1 MNTKLSVVIAL
12 LVAGAFPA
20 LSLYAWQTRSGGYTV
35 EGAVNVAVRFLKNSP
50 TYKFDGIPDTL
61 KVMDTRI
68 LESFPVQY
76 VVTITF
82 DSRHA
87 GYGDRT
93 GQVLAQVITPHEIV
107 ITVVEGEVTRA
118 VVDDKWDELNNREI
132 VQSEL
137 LPPEMA
143 KDLAIEYILENY
155 PELGTITVPVVW
167 DIEDLTPTGL
177 LGASKLQFVG
187 DGWTVNVTYP
197 VVMNPVY
204 TISIRYSGDVG
215 FTWEGT
221 VGQDG
226 NVEEISMSIKPRIL
240 SQENARDIA
249 LAYLIETKEAL
260 KELELQSSW
269 TVKDLTPPDLLGY
282 NSQQFEGGG
291 WTVNVSNPVVWKPT
305 YEVEIEYDGEVII
318 HWKGTVDQSA
328 NVEELEYAQSQ

>member
-1 MNTKLSVVIAL
+1 MNTKLSVIIAL

-20 LSLYAWQTRSGGYTV
+20 LSLYAWQTRSGGYTE
-35 EGAVNVAVRFLKNSP
+35 EGAVNVAVHFLKNSP
-50 TYKFDGIPDTL
+50 TYKFDGIPETL
-61 KVMDTRI
+61 KVIDTRI
-68 LESFPVQY
+68 LESLPVQY
-76 VVTITF
+76 VVTIAF

-107 ITVVEGEVTRA
+107 ITVVEGEVIRA
-118 VVDDKWDELNNREI
+118 VVDDKWDELNQREI

-137 LPPEMA
+137 LPPEIA
-143 KDLAIEYILENY
+143 KDLAIEYIIDNY
-155 PELGTITVPVVW
+155 PELGTITIPVVW
-167 DIEDLTPTGL
+167 DTEDLTPTGL
-177 LGASKLQFVG
+177 LGASTLQFVG

-197 VVMNPVY
+197 VVMKPVY
-204 TISIRYSGDVG
+204 AISVRYAGDVG

-226 NVEEISMSIKPRIL
+226 NVEENSTSIKPRIL

-260 KELELQSSW
+260 KDLELPSSW
-269 TVKDLTPPDLLGY
+269 MVKDLTPPDLLGY
-282 NSQQFEGGG
+282 SSQQFEGGG

-328 NVEELEYAQSQ
+328 YVEELEYAQSQ